1 MRRFV
6 TQVTSRS
13 PGDAMVA
20 SPPVG
25 ARPCTPK
32 TRPKRGETTVPAAP
46 RSRPPDRVRQPAQ
59 TPRLGGLLL
68 CENLPHGPATGREV
82 VPSAFVAMGVMAP
95 NRPSPSLLSGLREH
109 LWANLFTAATP
120 VKLAADAALIVA
132 GDAGDGCYRIE
143 DGLLKV
149 AMMSRAG
156 SERILAFLGP
166 GAIVGELS
174 IIDGLPR
181 SASVVA
187 VRNAVLSFLSRA
199 AFEDFAKKHPEVYK
213 SLVTLLATRL
223 RETDAVIAAGSF
235 LPLRGRV
242 ACTLLELAQD
252 FGQDVGSG
260 RIVIRQKIGQS
271 DLAAMAGIAR
281 DNVSRILNDWKRR
294 KLVSR
299 LSGYYCLENKAQLE
313 HEAEL

>member
-1 MRRFV
+1 MTLERVNLARPDKTLRAGFSFPQNCRMFHGWETAPANKPGV
-6 TQVTSRS
+6 MPTSR
-13 PGDAMVA
+13 P
-20 SPPVG
+20 
-25 ARPCTPK
+25 T
-32 TRPKRGETTVPAAP
+32 
-46 RSRPPDRVRQPAQ
+46 
-59 TPRLGGLLL
+59 
-68 CENLPHGPATGREV
+68 
-82 VPSAFVAMGVMAP
+82 
-95 NRPSPSLLSGLREH
+95 PSLLAELPEH
-109 LWANLFTAATP
+109 LSADLFNSATP
-120 VKLAADAALIVA
+120 ARLDAEEVLFLA
-132 GDAGDGCYRIE
+132 GDAGDGCYRVE

-149 AMMSRAG
+149 TMVSRAG
-156 SERILAFLGP
+156 GERILAFLGA

-187 VRNAVLSFLSRA
+187 VRAATLSFLSRA
-199 AFEDFAKKHPEVYK
+199 AFEDFARKHPEVYK
-213 SLVTLLATRL
+213 SLVTLIAARL

-242 ACTLLELAQD
+242 ALTLLELAQD

-281 DNVSRILNDWKRR
+281 ENVSRILNDWKRR

-299 LSGYYCLENKAQLE
+299 LSGYYCLEDKVKLQN
-313 HEAEL
+313 EAEL

>member
-1 MRRFV
+1 MP
-6 TQVTSRS
+6 S
-13 PGDAMVA
+13 
-20 SPPVG
+20 
-25 ARPCTPK
+25 
-32 TRPKRGETTVPAAP
+32 TRPN
-46 RSRPPDRVRQPAQ
+46 Q
-59 TPRLGGLLL
+59 
-68 CENLPHGPATGREV
+68 
-82 VPSAFVAMGVMAP
+82 
-95 NRPSPSLLSGLREH
+95 SLLSGLPGH
-109 LWANLFTAATP
+109 LTADLFNSASAVKLDADQTLFT
-120 VKLAADAALIVA
+120 A
-132 GDAGDGCYRIE
+132 GDAGDGCYRVD

-149 AMMSRAG
+149 TMVSRSG

-187 VRNAVLSFLSRA
+187 VRSSVLSFLSRG
-199 AFEDFAKKHPEVYK
+199 AFEAFAERHPEVYK
-213 SLVTLLATRL
+213 TLVRLLATRL

-242 ACTLLELAQD
+242 ACTLLELAEG

-281 DNVSRILNDWKRR
+281 ENVSRILNDWKRR
-294 KLVSR
+294 KLVTR
-299 LSGYYCLENKAQLE
+299 LSGYYCLENKAKLE